1 MLLSLSNQCF
11 SYILYS
17 EAICD
22 PNTLPTWTGYDKTVP
37 SVILSGQTIAYTCS
51 GAQSMIPVGEE
62 AWDPESDGSIDVA
75 CIDGV
80 FEQPKDGTPP
90 PCVTSTNIECNSRP
104 EPPANTELEYQ
115 NIKPKYRPGEHAYYV
130 CKNNESIIQPNGTTM
145 FSIPCEEGVYNFNTN
160 LAAGNGWPSCTV
172 EPKCVNLPEPPEAS
186 LMVKA
191 TEGDSVRLGDHVVY
205 DCAKKHLFWETKDAN
220 VKIS

>member
-1 MLLSLSNQCF
+1 MYDRRGTSAVSRNRYWIGGDRQNTVLAEITARLLYF
-11 SYILYS
+11 FYILYS

-22 PNTLPTWTGYDKTVP
+22 PNTLPTWTGYDKTIP
-37 SVILSGQTIAYTCS
+37 SVILSGQTIGYTCS

-62 AWDPESDGSIDVA
+62 AWDPESDGSIDVT
-75 CIDGV
+75 CIDGA

-130 CKNNESIIQPNGTTM
+130 CKNN
-145 FSIPCEEGVYNFNTN
+145 
-160 LAAGNGWPSCTV
+160 
-172 EPKCVNLPEPPEAS
+172 
-186 LMVKA
+186 
-191 TEGDSVRLGDHVVY
+191 
-205 DCAKKHLFWETKDAN
+205 
-220 VKIS
+220 